1 MRNYNPEQIRA
12 GRAIREKAQE
22 NGEVASKSGGAA
34 FSLPSP
40 DLDYRNQTRMAGP
53 GGAFAVALMDDP
65 ELQDRVGQWGY
76 EFEQTAEG
84 RNFYGLDDMNNTEE
98 A

>member
-1 MRNYNPEQIRA
+1 MKNYNPEQIRA

-22 NGEVASKSGGAA
+22 NGEVTSKSGGAA

-53 GGAFAVALMDDP
+53 GGAFAVAIMEDP
-65 ELQDRVGQWGY
+65 ELQDRLGQWSY
-76 EFEQTAEG
+76 EFEQVDEG
-84 RNFYGLDDMNNTEE
+84 KRFYGIDGTNNTEV